1 MTPIILLI
9 DSGNTLVK
17 FGWLDPV
24 TGRRETT
31 PLSLAHDD
39 TANLADWLD
48 RLPARPVRAVGVNVA
63 GRERAQALETH
74 LGRRGC
80 AVGWITSLDHAP
92 GVRNA
97 YDPPGQLG
105 PDRWVSLIGLSRRLL
120 NDSTSLPAPIVML
133 ATFGTATTIDT
144 LVPDAT
150 DGARLNQRAGGGES
164 GRAEQASNP
173 QEWVFRGGLILPGP
187 AMMRSALAH
196 GTALLPDADGSLADY
211 PTHTRQ
217 AIATGI
223 AAAQAGALVRQWAV
237 GLEQYGQPPRV
248 YCAGGGWPAIEPE
261 ARHQI
266 ARAQIR
272 AGVDQRPID
281 SLPTPVLDGLAAMA
295 LADVPASLA
304 SICPS

>member
-1 MTPIILLI
+1 MILLI

-17 FGWLDPV
+17 FGWLDPA
-24 TGRRETT
+24 TGQRETT

-48 RLPARPVRAVGVNVA
+48 RLPAQPARAVGVNVA

-80 AVGWITSLDHAP
+80 AVRWVTSLDHAR

-105 PDRWVSLIGLSRRLL
+105 PDRWVSLIGLSRRLR
-120 NDSTSLPAPIVML
+120 NAATSVPAPIVML

-144 LVPDAT
+144 LVPDT
-150 DGARLNQRAGGGES
+150 IDGARPNQWAGGGES
-164 GRAEQASNP
+164 GHVERASNP
-173 QEWVFRGGLILPGP
+173 REWVFRGGLILPGP

-196 GTALLPDADGSLADY
+196 GTALLPDADGSLAGY

-266 ARAQIR
+266 ARAQAQ
-272 AGVDQRPID
+272 AGVEPRPID
-281 SLPTPVLDGLAAMA
+281 WLPTPVLDGLATMA
-295 LADVPASLA
+295 LADVPAPQYSV
-304 SICPS
+304 